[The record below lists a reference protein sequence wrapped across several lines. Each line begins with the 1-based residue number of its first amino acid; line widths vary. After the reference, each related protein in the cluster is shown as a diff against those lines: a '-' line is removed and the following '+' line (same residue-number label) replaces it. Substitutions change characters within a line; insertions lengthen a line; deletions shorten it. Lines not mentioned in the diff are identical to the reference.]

1 MVERPIYL
9 VPVLLAAGLL
19 ASGCRNEEPPPPSP
33 RLAPEV
39 KFVEVRPQDL
49 PFEGEWIGQ
58 SEAYR
63 TVEIRSQV
71 TGIIKERFFTEGTD
85 VKKGARLYLIDPV
98 PFRAAL
104 NSAKAKVAQAEAHLT
119 QASQNVARLKPLL
132 PDRAVSQKDVDDAV
146 SEELSAKANVEA
158 AKAELEKAEF
168 DLNNTSI
175 VAPISGRIDK
185 SKLPEG
191 RLVSAQTDLLTTIQR
206 LDPMYVNW
214 TFPESQVLE
223 WLKGT
228 SSGKIK
234 DLGQDKIRV
243 VAVFSDGTVFPREG
257 FFDFADVRFKPDTGA
272 IEARAQ
278 FPNPDKGKFFAGQF
292 VKVRLKGLKLLGA
305 YLVPQRAVQQGPK
318 GPMVLVVGPGDKVD
332 GRTVKATAWVGDQW
346 LVDQG
351 LASGDRV
358 IVDGLQSVMPG
369 MEVRPVSAMAGGP
382 AVVPSGAP
390 TAPKPAVGLDRRG

>member
-1 MVERPIYL
+1 MSQRQIGIAHV
-9 VPVLLAAGLL
+9 VLLAMGLL
-19 ASGCRNEEPPPPSP
+19 AVGCRNEEPPPPVP
-33 RLAPEV
+33 RVAPEV
-39 KFVEVRPQDL
+39 TFVEVRPQDV

-71 TGIIKERFFTEGTD
+71 TGIIKERYFTEGTD

-104 NSAKAKVAQAEAHLT
+104 NSAKAKVAQAEARLT

-132 PDRAVSQKDVDDAV
+132 PDRAVSRKDVDDAV

-158 AKAELEKAEF
+158 AKAELDKAEF
-168 DLNNTSI
+168 DLNNTLI
-175 VAPISGRIDK
+175 VAPMAGRVDK

-228 SSGKIK
+228 ASGKIQ
-234 DLGQDKIRV
+234 DTAQDKIRV
-243 VAVFSDGTVFPREG
+243 VAVFNDGTVYPREG
-257 FFDFADVRFKPDTGA
+257 LFNFSDVRFKSDTGA
-272 IEARAQ
+272 IDARAE
-278 FPNPDKGKFFAGQF
+278 FPNPDKDKFFAGQF

-318 GPMVLVVGPGDKVD
+318 GPMVMIVGSGDKVD
-332 GRTVKATAWVGDQW
+332 SKAVKATAWLGDQW
-346 LVDQG
+346 LVEQG
-351 LASGDRV
+351 LTPGDRV

-369 MEVRPVSAMAGGP
+369 MAVRPVPAAAGG
-382 AVVPSGAP
+382 PSGAP
-390 TAPKPAVGLDRRG
+390 AAPKPVAGLEQRG

>member
-1 MVERPIYL
+1 MAGRLIGL
-9 VPVLLAAGLL
+9 LPVLLAAGLL
-19 ASGCRNEEPPPPSP
+19 VFGCRNEEPAPPPP

-39 KFVEVRPQDL
+39 TFVEAHPQDV

-71 TGIIKERFFTEGTD
+71 TGIIKERYFIEGTD

-104 NSAKAKVAQAEAHLT
+104 NSAKAKVAQAEARLT

-132 PDRAVSQKDVDDAV
+132 PDKAVSRKDVDDAV

-158 AKAELEKAEF
+158 AKAELDKAEF
-168 DLNNTSI
+168 DLNNTLI
-175 VAPISGRIDK
+175 VAPIAGRVDK

-191 RLVSAQTDLLTTIQR
+191 RLVSAQTDLLTTIQQ
-206 LDPMYVNW
+206 LNPMYVNW

-228 SSGKIK
+228 ASGKIQ
-234 DLGQDKIRV
+234 DTAQDKIRV
-243 VAVFSDGTVFPREG
+243 VAVFNDGTVYPREG
-257 FFDFADVRFKPDTGA
+257 LFNFSDVRFKSDTGA
-272 IEARAQ
+272 IDARAE
-278 FPNPDKGKFFAGQF
+278 FPNPDKDKFFAGQF
-292 VKVRLKGLKLLGA
+292 VKVRLKGLKLLSVF
-305 YLVPQRAVQQGPK
+305 LVPQRAVQQGPK
-318 GPMVLVVGPGDKVD
+318 GPMVMIVGPGDKVD
-332 GRTVKATAWVGDQW
+332 SKAVKATAWLGDQW
-346 LVDQG
+346 LVEQG

-369 MEVRPVSAMAGGP
+369 MAVRPVAAKAGGQ
-382 AVVPSGAP
+382 AGTVQSVAD
-390 TAPKPAVGLDRRG
+390 ADQRG